1 MVSLGLNE
9 LKLCFA
15 AETTAAEGSSLLA
28 TSGPPANSMPISVSG
43 PLCTLP
49 VYLELGR
56 HFRSLP
62 VRGCSRR
69 SESRQGP
76 QDRTLWGSWGLV
88 VLLMITA
95 VDGQCVVYQQ
105 GTVFV
110 RTLLI
115 IQLTS
120 YSIILRDIWVLTS
133 LKGRIRKIS
142 QSFNPVAED
151 LFEDIQKYIFCHFST
166 LRWHSLCHLIVEKWQ
181 KMCRTG
187 GGNPSSWKCTS
198 LSNSWQLVIRRRKE
212 GIGQP
217 DFDLCLPE

>member
-1 MVSLGLNE
+1 MVSLGPNG

-28 TSGPPANSMPISVSG
+28 TSGPLANSMPISVSG

-62 VRGCSRR
+62 VGGCSRR

-76 QDRTLWGSWGLV
+76 QDRALRGSWGLV

-105 GTVFV
+105 GAVFV

-120 YSIILRDIWVLTS
+120 YITILRDIWGLTS
-133 LKGRIRKIS
+133 LKWSGRKIPQIFRCREGFIWGNLKTHFLS
-142 QSFNPVAED
+142 ILNTEMADVEEILPRERNVLHCQNCGYWWAGDTRKAPAARFWHMFSRIFQS
-151 LFEDIQKYIFCHFST
+151 
-166 LRWHSLCHLIVEKWQ
+166 
-181 KMCRTG
+181 
-187 GGNPSSWKCTS
+187 
-198 LSNSWQLVIRRRKE
+198 
-212 GIGQP
+212 
-217 DFDLCLPE
+217 